1 MKRKFVIADTHFGHK
16 GVCNFMA
23 PNGTDKLR
31 PWDNTDEMDEALIA
45 NWNSVVTPEDEVYVL
60 GDVTMNRKA
69 LPTIGRCNGRKHL
82 IKGNHD
88 VCRIEEY
95 LPYFYEISAC
105 RVLNGMV
112 LTHIPIHPSGL
123 GRFGVNVHGHLHAFK
138 VMVDFK
144 VDEHKTI
151 EIPDPR
157 YLCVSVEQTNFKPV
171 LLDHVRDQIRDRKEL
186 WGDEFFPTK

>member
-1 MKRKFVIADTHFGHK
+1 
-16 GVCNFMA
+16 MA

-31 PWDNTDEMDEALIA
+31 PWDNTDEMDEALIE
-45 NWNSVVTPEDEVYVL
+45 NWNKVVTPEDEVYVL

-105 RVLNGMV
+105 RVLNGMI

-123 GRFGVNVHGHLHAFK
+123 ERFGVNVHGHLHAHK
-138 VMVDFK
+138 VETVYERYLGGD
-144 VDEHKTI
+144 DSEWI
-151 EIPDPR
+151 QIPDPR
-157 YLCVSVEQTNFKPV
+157 YICVSVEQIGFKPV
-171 LLDHVRDQIRDRKEL
+171 LLDLIRNQIADRKAL
-186 WGDEFFPTK
+186 WGDEFFPSTK